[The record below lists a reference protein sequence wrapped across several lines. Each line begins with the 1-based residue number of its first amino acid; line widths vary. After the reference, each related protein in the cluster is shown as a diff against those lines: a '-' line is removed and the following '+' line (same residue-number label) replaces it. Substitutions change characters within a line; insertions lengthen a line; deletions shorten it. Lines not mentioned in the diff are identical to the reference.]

1 MVFQMSLLA
10 EAARVRRQRR
20 RSARQQA
27 GRLART
33 TKVARELSAAQI
45 REQAVQECQESANAA
60 AAQEVSVAQ
69 SSGLMAIADALNRL
83 SEQNLML
90 HTQTQLLMSRLAP
103 AAAEAPG
110 TAEMY
115 GLDTD
120 WQTPEWLATEPQR
133 RRSPSPS
140 RRQTPY

>member
-90 HTQTQLLMSRLAP
+90 HTQTQALMGRLAP
-103 AAAEAPG
+103 AAVEAPD
-110 TAEMY
+110 TEEMFS
-115 GLDTD
+115 TD
-120 WQTPEWLATEPQR
+120 ADWNAPEWKPPEGPNRQSL
-133 RRSPSPS
+133 SPS
-140 RRQTPY
+140 RRQAPY